1 MSKFKV
7 GDKVV
12 RLDGTPTVMFQKI
25 LGSKEYYIVTYVSNY
40 GRWIQV
46 DGVQHLGDEAPWSA
60 INFKLYQEPGDDE
73 LPPVPDS
80 VMYFNSVRDEGND
93 QHLVLERTDRSDGW
107 ADEATG
113 HIGLKVA
120 PRTGST
126 RAGMSIGINLTP
138 DAALQL
144 AHDLRRMAMDIK
156 RKDKALCGQP

>member
-1 MSKFKV
+1 MSKLFKV
-7 GDKVV
+7 GDKVQRV
-12 RLDGTPTVMFQKI
+12 VK
-25 LGSKEYYIVTYVSNY
+25 V
-40 GRWIQV
+40 
-46 DGVQHLGDEAPWSA
+46 GDETMRGEIVAKSRVFDIDIKITEGA
-60 INFKLYQEPGDDE
+60 GAYIAGDIYHGHTDFWEVIEEAGE

-80 VMYFNSVRDEGND
+80 VMYFNSVRDDGND
-93 QHLVLERTDRSDGW
+93 QHLVVERTDRSDGW

-156 RKDKALCGQP
+156 RKEKAQ